1 MHAPIAIF
9 YLITSTNVGGAE
21 KAVLQ
26 LIRNLDRQE
35 FKIYVCSIKKPGAFA
50 KAFAAEADGF
60 FSLNLAENG
69 GITALINFIPGLLL
83 LIRLLRRTSPAILHC
98 FLFRANL
105 LGRIAGSITGVP
117 VIISSIRV
125 IETGSLFKNVFDRL
139 TAVLT
144 DKYIAVSDA
153 ARDYTIKHSKIS
165 SRKIITIYNGIESR
179 NTYLEPPVSRRD
191 IAVDENDIVLAL
203 IGRLHKQ
210 KGHLL
215 LLKALP
221 FILPEAPRIKV
232 IFCGEGEEETFLRGM
247 VENMGLAG
255 HVRFLGIIEN
265 ASRILPLVDIL
276 VLPSHWEGMPHV
288 VLEAM
293 AAGRPVVASRIE
305 GLDELVE
312 DGKTGLL
319 FLSGDPR
326 SLAEALLKLINNS
339 ELARNLGKAARE
351 RVMKKFQLKETVQNT
366 VRLYQKLLAEKLKD
380 AQ

>member
-1 MHAPIAIF
+1 MRTPVAIF

-50 KAFAAEADGF
+50 NSLAAEADGF

-69 GITALINFIPGLLL
+69 GAAALIYFIPSLVR

-105 LGRIAGSITGVP
+105 LGRIAGTIAGVP
-117 VIISSIRV
+117 AIISSIRV
-125 IETGSLFKNVFDRL
+125 IEAGSRVKNGLDRL
-139 TAVLT
+139 TAVLA

-153 ARDYTIKHSKIS
+153 ARAYTIKHSKLAPQ
-165 SRKIITIYNGIESR
+165 KIITVYNGIECR
-179 NTYLEPPVSRRD
+179 NTYQGQAVSRRNLE
-191 IAVDENDIVLAL
+191 VDENDLVLAL

-210 KGHLL
+210 KGHLV

-221 FILPEAPRIKV
+221 FILLEAPQTKV
-232 IFCGEGEEETFLRGM
+232 LFCGEGEEETCLRRM

-255 HVRFLGIIEN
+255 HVRFLGLLEN
-265 ASRILPLVDIL
+265 ASRILPHIDIL
-276 VLPSHWEGMPHV
+276 VLPSLWEGMPHV

-319 FLSGDPR
+319 FRSGDSR
-326 SLAEALLKLINNS
+326 SLAEALLKLINNRG
-339 ELARNLGKAARE
+339 LAQTMGAAARE
-351 RVMKKFQLKETVQNT
+351 RVMKNFQLKETVQKT
-366 VRLYQKLLAEKLKD
+366 VRLYQELLAEKLKD
-380 AQ
+380 A